1 MSLGSAITG
10 TGIGS
15 LRGFVA
21 LSVIVLA
28 TATASAQGIT
38 SSVKQ
43 GGAPLEI
50 TADYGIEWRRDDQV
64 YVASG
69 NARAAQGDL
78 AVYADV
84 LTARYR
90 ENEQGDTEIYRIE
103 ANGNVRMVSPTE
115 TIYGDDARY
124 EVNERYLILTGD
136 DLRLE
141 AEDGLITANESLEYW
156 EDKKVAMA
164 RGDAVAVKEDKR
176 VRADELVAHFEAGA
190 EGGMELISV
199 DAVGD
204 VQIST
209 PKEYASGRT
218 GTYYVQKQ
226 LATLSG
232 DVKITQGKNQMNGEY
247 AEVNMETGVSR
258 LLAAPPGRS
267 APAPVRGLLVPPK
280 KSKKSQDDKTAQDTK
295 TDQDTKTE

>member
-1 MSLGSAITG
+1 MTGTWVRSLG
-10 TGIGS
+10 
-15 LRGFVA
+15 GFVA

-28 TATASAQGIT
+28 AFTAGAQGIT
-38 SSVKQ
+38 SAVKE

-50 TADYGIEWRRDDQV
+50 SADYGIEWRRDDQV

-84 LTARYR
+84 LTAHYR
-90 ENEQGDTEIYRIE
+90 ENEQGETEVYRIE
-103 ANGNVRMVSPTE
+103 ADGNVRMVSPTE
-115 TIYGDDARY
+115 TIYGDHGRY

-141 AEDGLITANESLEYW
+141 TEDGLITARESLEYW
-156 EDKKVAMA
+156 EKKQVAVA
-164 RGDAVAVKEDKR
+164 RGDAVAVREDKR
-176 VRADELVAHFEAGA
+176 VRADELVAYFETGA
-190 EGGMELISV
+190 DGGIELVSI

-218 GTYYVQKQ
+218 GTYYVKKQ

-232 DVKITQGKNQMNGEY
+232 DVKITQGRNQMNGEY
-247 AEVNMETGVSR
+247 AEVNLETGVSR
-258 LLAAPPGRS
+258 ILAAPPGRS
-267 APAPVRGLLVPPK
+267 GLAPVRGLLVPPK
-280 KSKKSQDDKTAQDTK
+280 KSKKAQDDKT
-295 TDQDTKTE
+295 E

>member
-1 MSLGSAITG
+1 MIG
-10 TGIGS
+10 TWVGS

-21 LSVIVLA
+21 LLVIVLA
-28 TATASAQGIT
+28 ASTAGAQGIT
-38 SSVKQ
+38 SSVQK

-50 TADYGIEWRRDDQV
+50 SADYGIEWRRDTQV

-84 LTARYR
+84 LTAYYR
-90 ENEQGDTEIYRIE
+90 ESEQGDTEIFRIE
-103 ANGNVRMVSPTE
+103 ANGNVRIVSPTE
-115 TIYGDDARY
+115 TVYGDDGRY

-141 AEDGLITANESLEYW
+141 AEDGLITARESLEYW
-156 EDKKVAMA
+156 EEKQVAVA
-164 RGDAVAVKEDKR
+164 RGDAVAINQDKR
-176 VRADELVAHFEAGA
+176 VRADELVAHFQTGA
-190 EGGMELISV
+190 DGGVELNSV

-209 PKEYASGRT
+209 PTEYASGRA

-247 AEVNMETGVSR
+247 AEVNLETGVSR
-258 LLAAPPGRS
+258 LLAAPPGQS

-280 KSKKSQDDKTAQDTK
+280 KSKKAPDDKT
-295 TDQDTKTE
+295 DQGDKTE

>member
-1 MSLGSAITG
+1 MTG
-10 TGIGS
+10 TWIGA
-15 LRGFVA
+15 LRAFMA
-21 LSVIVLA
+21 LWVIVLA
-28 TATASAQGIT
+28 ASTASAQGIT
-38 SSVKQ
+38 SAVKD

-50 TADYGIEWRRDDQV
+50 SADYGIEWRRDEQV

-84 LTARYR
+84 LTAHYR
-90 ENEQGDTEIYRIE
+90 ENEQGETEIYRIE

-115 TIYGDDARY
+115 TIYGDDGRY
-124 EVNERYLILTGD
+124 EVKERYLILTGD

-141 AEDGLITANESLEYW
+141 AEDGLITARESLEYW
-156 EDKKVAMA
+156 EEKQVAVA

-176 VRADELVAHFEAGA
+176 VRADELVAHFETGA
-190 EGGMELISV
+190 DGGIELISV

-209 PKEYASGRT
+209 PKEYASGRA
-218 GTYYVQKQ
+218 GTYYVKKQ

-247 AEVNMETGVSR
+247 AEVNLETGVSR
-258 LLAAPPGRS
+258 ILAAPPGQS
-267 APAPVRGLLVPPK
+267 ASAPVRGLLVPPK
-280 KSKKSQDDKTAQDTK
+280 KSKKAQDDKT
-295 TDQDTKTE
+295 E

>member
-1 MSLGSAITG
+1 MIG
-10 TGIGS
+10 TWVGS

-21 LSVIVLA
+21 LLVIVLA
-28 TATASAQGIT
+28 ASTAGAQGIT
-38 SSVKQ
+38 SSVQK

-50 TADYGIEWRRDDQV
+50 SADYGIEWRRDTQV

-84 LTARYR
+84 LTAYYR
-90 ENEQGDTEIYRIE
+90 ESEQGDTEIFRIE
-103 ANGNVRMVSPTE
+103 ANGNVRIVSPTE
-115 TIYGDDARY
+115 TVYGDDGRY

-141 AEDGLITANESLEYW
+141 AEDGLITARESLEYW
-156 EDKKVAMA
+156 EEKQVAVA
-164 RGDAVAVKEDKR
+164 RGDAVAINQDKR
-176 VRADELVAHFEAGA
+176 VRADELVAHFQTGA
-190 EGGMELISV
+190 DGGVELNSV

-209 PKEYASGRT
+209 PTEYASGRA

-247 AEVNMETGVSR
+247 AEVNLETGVSR
-258 LLAAPPGRS
+258 LLAAPPGQS

-280 KSKKSQDDKTAQDTK
+280 KSKKAQDDKT
-295 TDQDTKTE
+295 DQGDKTE

>member
-1 MSLGSAITG
+1 M
-10 TGIGS
+10 TGIWRES

-21 LSVIVLA
+21 ISVIVLA
-28 TATASAQGIT
+28 ASTADAQGIT
-38 SSVKQ
+38 SAVKE
-43 GGAPLEI
+43 GGEPLEI
-50 TADYGIEWRRDDQV
+50 SADYGIEWRRDTQV

-78 AVYADV
+78 AVYADE
-84 LTARYR
+84 LIAHYR
-90 ENEQGDTEIYRIE
+90 ESEQGDTEIFRIE
-103 ANGNVRMVSPTE
+103 AKGNVRIASATE
-115 TIYGDDARY
+115 TVYGDHGRY

-156 EDKKVAMA
+156 EDKKVAVA
-164 RGDAVAVKEDKR
+164 RGDAVAIREDKR
-176 VRADELVAHFEAGA
+176 VRADELVAHFADGA
-190 EGGMELISV
+190 EGGVELSSV

-209 PKEYASGRT
+209 PKEYASGRA

-232 DVKITQGKNQMNGEY
+232 NVKITQGKNQMNGEY
-247 AEVNMETGVSR
+247 AEVNLETGVSR

-267 APAPVRGLLVPPK
+267 APAPVRGLLVPQKELK
-280 KSKKSQDDKTAQDTK
+280 KTLDSK
-295 TDQDTKTE
+295 TDPNTKTE